1 MEFTKNTNRIFANDE
16 TGRVIAEVTFPDIS
30 GGRVDIDHT
39 FVDDSLRGQG
49 VAGKL
54 MLAAVGTLR
63 AQGKKAIVTC
73 PYAKKWFE
81 SNPEFSDVLDTE
93 KNFQK

>member
-1 MEFTKNTNRIFANDE
+1 MEFTKEANRIFKNDE
-16 TGRVIAEVTFPDIS
+16 TGHMIAEVTFPEIS
-30 GGRVDIDHT
+30 GGRVDICHT

-49 VAGKL
+49 VAAKL
-54 MLAAVGTLR
+54 MLATVGTLR
-63 AQGKKAIVTC
+63 AQGKKAIATC

-93 KNFQK
+93 KNSQK